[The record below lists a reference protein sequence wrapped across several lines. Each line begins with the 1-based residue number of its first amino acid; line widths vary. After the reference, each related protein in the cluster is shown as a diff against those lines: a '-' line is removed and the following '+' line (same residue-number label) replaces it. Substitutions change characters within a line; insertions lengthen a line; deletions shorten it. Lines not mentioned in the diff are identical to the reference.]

1 MQIKNK
7 GVPKGILKALLK
19 ELLKGLLKRLLKNV
33 LQVLLKGVLKGILKG
48 VVKGVLNFQGLLRG
62 ERGCICSI
70 RSSSHSTFPN
80 MVFFVPEIV
89 VSTIVSYLPASTG
102 VARMVCRAWREQF
115 ESERGTVQVLRT
127 CLGNMARVHSSI
139 LIPSD
144 AMAAGLAPVQFYL
157 TGAKEGDATM
167 ETRTTTTTR
176 LREILGLPDDGQV
189 PLPFGEFEPSML
201 PKLRKLGRVCQ
212 NNIYTIDDLDIYLG
226 SHAHWIHFLFAEME
240 HWTDEAERRE
250 VEHFHDEMN
259 ACRWIMRY
267 LLVNHCFNILSING
281 EWWNGDR
288 LNIEC
293 LFYSSRPACRRP
305 GGRHAVVMAN
315 LSGPRDN
322 GELITTCS
330 LCGQCF

>member
-1 MQIKNK
+1 MEEGAEI
-7 GVPKGILKALLK
+7 
-19 ELLKGLLKRLLKNV
+19 
-33 LQVLLKGVLKGILKG
+33 
-48 VVKGVLNFQGLLRG
+48 
-62 ERGCICSI
+62 
-70 RSSSHSTFPN
+70 
-80 MVFFVPEIV
+80 VFFAPEIV
-89 VSTIVSYLPASTG
+89 VSTIVSYLPHSTG
-102 VARMVCRAWREQF
+102 VARMVCRAWCEQF

-167 ETRTTTTTR
+167 ETKTTTTTR

-281 EWWNGDR
+281 EWWNGDL